1 MARQPETE
9 DSAGNVYFLHGWRDD
24 EDEDV
29 NVESSKGSSRDEILP
44 KTVEPDLVGTPVN
57 LSKTL
62 DSAEVSGEEENA
74 EGGEDECDSA
84 RIKTRSSHIAR
95 KGGLIFSKRKIVI
108 DDKVTEDAGNTQV
121 VPEETSKMK
130 PLSELRQQQKKLNER
145 KRLDARK
152 FRNHFAAK
160 LSRSNISNIEGK

>member
-121 VPEETSKMK
+121 VPEESKMK